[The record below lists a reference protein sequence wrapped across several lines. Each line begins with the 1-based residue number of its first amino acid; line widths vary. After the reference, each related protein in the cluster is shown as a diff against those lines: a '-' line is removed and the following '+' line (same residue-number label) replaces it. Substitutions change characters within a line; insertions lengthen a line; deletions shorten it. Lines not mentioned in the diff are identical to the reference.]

1 MRYGRTVVLAIL
13 AGLGGATLAVPANG
27 QAAAPAAKADPADDI
42 MKKAVNKPGTN
53 WSVYGATQTTK
64 ALKDD
69 GVPGGEVLRVTVSAK
84 GGKPWDVGGASPI
97 QKPIA
102 AGDTI
107 LVAMYLRAPEL
118 KAGET
123 ASIPFLGAGG
133 ASAPYEPIV
142 STGVTITKDWK
153 LYYASGKAP
162 KDVSGGTA
170 NAAIHLAADKQV
182 IDLGPVFVL
191 DFGQNYDPA
200 KLPKN

>member
-1 MRYGRTVVLAIL
+1 MTVFLAAAGTML
-13 AGLGGATLAVPANG
+13 AAPLPAQ
-27 QAAAPAAKADPADDI
+27 QAAAPAAKSDPADDI

-84 GGKPWDVGGASPI
+84 GANPWDVGGASPI
-97 QKPIA
+97 QKPIT

-107 LVAMYLRAPEL
+107 LVAVYLRAPRL
-118 KAGET
+118 KDGET

-133 ASAPYEPIV
+133 ATAPYEPVV

-153 LYYASGKAP
+153 LYYASGRAA
-162 KDVSGGTA
+162 KDVPGGTA